1 MITHNDPA
9 SGINVRTYLAAAA
22 LAGKMAKDTGFSAA
36 DAAEVVKAAELVIAE
51 LNKGSIGSIGSTGSI
66 GAATN
71 TGNKTINVGTPSID
85 FPGR

>member
-36 DAAEVVKAAELVIAE
+36 DATEVVKAAELVIAE
-51 LNKGSIGSIGSTGSI
+51 LNKGSIGSTGSI